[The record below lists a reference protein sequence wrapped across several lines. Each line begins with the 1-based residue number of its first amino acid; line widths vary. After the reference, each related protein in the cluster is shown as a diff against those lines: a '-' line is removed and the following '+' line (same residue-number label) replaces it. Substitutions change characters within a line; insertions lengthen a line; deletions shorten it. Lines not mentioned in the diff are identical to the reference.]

1 MTEGRVTDA
10 QKWDRIHSAPDP
22 APPKAAAVLAQNQHL
37 LPAAGDALDLACG
50 RGGNALL
57 LAAHGL
63 QTSAWDISS
72 VALAA
77 LRQAGA
83 DAGHLI
89 TTDCRDVTA
98 NPPSPSSQDVIVV
111 SHFLDRGLAPHLN
124 AALRPGGLL
133 FYQTFV
139 RAAVDATGPSN
150 PRYRLGP
157 NELLKLF
164 RPLQILVY
172 REEGTAG
179 DVKQGWRNE
188 AMLIGK
194 KPA

>member
-1 MTEGRVTDA
+1 MTDSSVTDA
-10 QKWDRIHSAPDP
+10 LKWDRIHSTTDP
-22 APPKAAAVLAQNQHL
+22 APPKAAAVLIQNQHF
-37 LPAAGDALDLACG
+37 LPTAGDALDLACG

-63 QTSAWDISS
+63 KTRAWDISD

-77 LRQAGA
+77 LRKAAG
-83 DAGHLI
+83 DAGYQV

-98 NPPSPSSQDVIVV
+98 SPPPPASQDVIVV
-111 SHFLDRGLAPHLN
+111 SHFLDRVLAPHLI
-124 AALRPGGLL
+124 AALRPRGLL
-133 FYQTFV
+133 YYQTFV
-139 RAAVDATGPSN
+139 RAAVESTGPAN

-157 NELLKLF
+157 NELLELF

-172 REEGTAG
+172 REEGTTG
-179 DVKQGWRNE
+179 DVSQGWRNE
-188 AMLIGK
+188 AMLVGQ